1 MSFGGDSVAR
11 VRPLHNLRGIVADR
25 LWLSLIGVILVLLV
39 TLAYLFNS
47 VLDTPLLR
55 GTKTVNVDL
64 SSTGGLFEGSA
75 VTYRGV
81 KIGKV
86 KQIRLTADGVRAK
99 VVITST
105 DKIPADSVVK
115 VRSLS
120 PVGEQY
126 LDFQPNVSRGPYLH
140 DGSVIPAT
148 SVDLPKTLASTVISV
163 NKLLDQIDARELH
176 TLLTELATGLEG
188 TGQEIGKLVDQG
200 SQLLAQLDELWP
212 ETDRLITNGNT
223 VLTIGTD
230 KADDIRTLARSS
242 KQFAAFLKSY
252 DPKLRSTLRTAPTSV
267 ATLQQLLGDLQAHLP
282 GFLGHALRVS
292 NLFRGYAPHLGVILS
307 TYADGLGVI
316 PKAIRDGI
324 VYIEGIPQRPTV
336 CRYDI
341 TRRDPTD
348 PERRPLVTTGHCP
361 GSAVNLQRGAAH
373 APGPVSE

>member
-11 VRPLHNLRGIVADR
+11 VRPLHNLRGILTDR
-25 LWLSLIGVILVLLV
+25 LWLSLIGVIVVLLLTV
-39 TLAYLFNS
+39 AYLFNN
-47 VLDTPLLR
+47 VLDTPILR
-55 GTKTVNVDL
+55 GTKTVNVEL
-64 SSTGGLFEGSA
+64 TSTGGLFEGSS

-81 KIGKV
+81 KVGKV
-86 KQIRLTADGVRAK
+86 QQIRLTSDGVEAK
-99 VVITST
+99 VRITSS
-105 DKIPADSVVK
+105 DKIPKDSLVK

-126 LDFQPNVSRGPYLH
+126 LDFQPNVSHGPYLE

-163 NKLLDQIDARELH
+163 NKLLDQIDAKQLH

-188 TGQEIGKLVDQG
+188 TGQEMGKLVDQG

-212 ETDRLITNGNT
+212 ETDRLLTNGNT
-223 VLTIGTD
+223 VLSIGTD

-252 DPKLRSTLRTAPTSV
+252 DPKLRSTLRTAPADV
-267 ATLQQLLGDLQAHLP
+267 AAIQQLLDLTKQHLP
-282 GFLGHALRVS
+282 GFLDEALPVS
-292 NLFRGYAPHLGVILS
+292 QLFRSYAPHLAVILS
-307 TYADGLGVI
+307 EYAGGLSVI
-316 PKAIRDGI
+316 PRAIRNGI

-336 CRYDI
+336 CRYD
-341 TRRDPTD
+341 TSRRDPTD
-348 PERRPLVTTGHCP
+348 PVRRPMVTTGHCP
-361 GSAVNLQRGAAH
+361 DSAPNLQRGAAH